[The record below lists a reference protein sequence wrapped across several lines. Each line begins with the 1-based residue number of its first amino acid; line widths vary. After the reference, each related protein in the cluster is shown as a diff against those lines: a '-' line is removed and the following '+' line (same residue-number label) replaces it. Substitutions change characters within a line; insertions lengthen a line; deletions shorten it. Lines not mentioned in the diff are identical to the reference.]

1 MERGLWQMDRGAPL
15 NFTTV
20 ARVTGPLTEAA
31 VRAALPALRARHP
44 HLRARIVAEGR
55 ALTDDGVP
63 PLTLRVVDGGEPA
76 AFAELERE
84 INEPVVSD
92 PGPLARFTLVTGAPG
107 ESHLLLTLHHVV
119 GDGMSG
125 AFIVRDLVDA
135 ASRAI
140 GGAVPTLPLLGD
152 PGPIEARLPRA
163 VRGARGLRCLVRFG
177 AIEAWATLRH
187 GRPLRVRRDA
197 DAFAHSRR
205 TRVISRLL
213 DVATTEALSA
223 RARAERTTVHGA
235 LSAAIVLGVLA
246 DGAPGTRGS
255 VAFGSPVNVR
265 ARLDPPVGEEAGFY
279 VSMVAFR
286 SAADPKTPFWDVARA
301 VRRSLERDLERD
313 AGLSLLHVLPAFFAL
328 IGGSRLAPRTLAE
341 RWERLVP
348 ATTGLTNLG
357 RLGIETRFGPLS
369 IEDCFFAACPS
380 ALGEFMCTSTSLHGR
395 VRWNFLWPDPVMTSA
410 HATQLVDSIVDRLSA
425 AIRAPASP

>member
-1 MERGLWQMDRGAPL
+1 MERGLWRMDRGAPL

-20 ARVTGPLTEAA
+20 ARITGPLTEAA

-44 HLRARIVAEGR
+44 HLRSRIVDGR
-55 ALTDDGVP
+55 AGGGALTDDAVA
-63 PLTLRVVDGGEPA
+63 PLTLRVVEGEEVA
-76 AFAELERE
+76 ALAELERE

-107 ESHLLLTLHHVV
+107 ESHLLVTLHHVV

-125 AFIVRDLVDA
+125 AFLVRDLVDA
-135 ASRAI
+135 ASRAL

-152 PGPIEARLPRA
+152 PGPLEERLPDA
-163 VRGARGLRCLVRFG
+163 VRGMRGLRCLARF
-177 AIEAWATLRH
+177 AANEAWTTLRH
-187 GRPLRVRRDA
+187 GRPVRPRRDA
-197 DAFAHSRR
+197 EAFAHSRR

-213 DVATTEALSA
+213 DAATTDALSA
-223 RARAERTTVHGA
+223 RARTERTTVHGA

-246 DGAPGTRGS
+246 DVAPGKRGS

-265 ARLDPPVGEEAGFY
+265 ARLDPPVGEESGFY

-286 SAADPKTPFWDVARA
+286 SAADPATPFWDVARA
-301 VRRSLERDLERD
+301 VRRSIERDLARD
-313 AGLSLLHVLPAFFAL
+313 AGLSLLHAVPAFFAL
-328 IGGSRLAPRTLAE
+328 IGVARLAPRTLAE
-341 RWERLVP
+341 RWERLAP
-348 ATTGLTNLG
+348 ATSGLTNLG

-380 ALGEFMCTSTSLHGR
+380 ALGEFLCTSTSLHGR
-395 VRWNFLWPDPVMTSA
+395 IRWNFLWPDPVMTAA
-410 HATQLVDSIVDRLSA
+410 HATTLADDIARRLED
-425 AIRAPASP
+425 AIARP